1 MELMLK
7 QHLRGER
14 AIAPSWLLPCLLTL
28 LVSCTSSTREADFS
42 IEKEMAQVV
51 EAEKVAAPKAVPDSV
66 NNTLLGQSA
75 PAVAVVPRFDV
86 SVHNV
91 NAKDFFLGLID
102 GTGTNVVVHPAV
114 AGQLSLNLKNVTV
127 LEVLEV
133 ARDIYGYEFKERNGI
148 YTIYPLEYRTEM
160 FPIDYLDV
168 RRVGI
173 SDTSVPVGRLDSNN
187 SNNSNSNSS
196 GNSRSGGSN
205 SGSNPN
211 LLGMFGSAEDN
222 KSSSGQIS
230 AGSQVQTL
238 SKTDFWSSLRETLIA
253 IIGGESDQ
261 RRVMISPQAG
271 MVIVKALP
279 AELFSVR
286 EFLERS
292 DMTVKRQVVI
302 EAKILEVKLSDEFAA
317 GINWSAI
324 SGQLIMARNVSEFE
338 LPNNITVGA
347 ETGELF
353 SSLLKVND
361 ISQLLDLLEQQG
373 NVQVLSS
380 PRIST
385 VNNQKAVIRVG
396 TDEFFVTGLSS
407 NTTSNASSTTSTPNI
422 DLASFFSGIALDV
435 TPQIAATGDIIL
447 HIHPVVSSVS
457 DQEKNL
463 TIGDEKFSLPLA
475 VRDIRETDSIVRA
488 ESGQVV
494 VLGGLMQEIL
504 QEVDGK
510 TPLLGDIPGV
520 RGMFNTRN
528 YKKVKTELVILL
540 RPTVVDANTYLK
552 DVESS
557 NQRVKDLG
565 VTYREIFGK
574 E

>member
-1 MELMLK
+1 MKFMLK
-7 QHLRGER
+7 QQLQRER
-14 AIAPSWLLPCLLTL
+14 ASVHRWLMMFILTL
-28 LVSCTSSTREADFS
+28 LAGCTSSTREADFT
-42 IEKEMAQVV
+42 IEDEMAEVV
-51 EAEKVAAPKAVPDSV
+51 KAQEKSVPKVVPDSV
-66 NNTLLGQSA
+66 NNTLLGQSG
-75 PAVAVVPRFDV
+75 PAVAIVPKFDV

-114 AGQLSLNLKNVTV
+114 AGQLSLNLKDVTIQ
-127 LEVLEV
+127 EVLEV
-133 ARDIYGYEFKERNGI
+133 TRDIYGYEFKERGGI

-187 SNNSNSNSS
+187 SNSGNNNGN

-205 SGSNPN
+205 GGSNPN
-211 LLGMFGSAEDN
+211 LLGMFGDADDN

-238 SKTDFWSSLRETLIA
+238 SKTDFWTSLRETLVA

-292 DMTVKRQVVI
+292 EMTVKRQVVI

-324 SGQLIMARNVSEFE
+324 SGQLLMARNVSEFE
-338 LPNNITVGA
+338 LPSSITVGA

-361 ISQLLDLLEQQG
+361 ISQLLDLLEKQG

-380 PRIST
+380 PRVST
-385 VNNQKAVIRVG
+385 VINQKAVIRVG
-396 TDEFFVTGLSS
+396 TDEFFVTGLSN
-407 NTTSNASSTTSTPNI
+407 NTTSNASSTTNTPNI

-435 TPQIAATGDIIL
+435 TPQIAASGDIIL
-447 HIHPVVSSVS
+447 HIHPVVSNVT

-488 ESGQVV
+488 DSGQVV
-494 VLGGLMQEIL
+494 VLGGLMQEVL

-520 RGMFNTRN
+520 RGLFNSRT

>member
-1 MELMLK
+1 MKFMLK
-7 QHLRGER
+7 QQLQRER
-14 AIAPSWLLPCLLTL
+14 ASVHRWLMMFILTL
-28 LVSCTSSTREADFS
+28 LAGCTSSTREADFT
-42 IEKEMAQVV
+42 IEDEMAEVV
-51 EAEKVAAPKAVPDSV
+51 KAQEKSVPKVVPDSV
-66 NNTLLGQSA
+66 NNTLLGQSG
-75 PAVAVVPRFDV
+75 PAVAIVPKFDV

-114 AGQLSLNLKNVTV
+114 AGQLSLNLKDVTIQ
-127 LEVLEV
+127 EVLEV
-133 ARDIYGYEFKERNGI
+133 TRDIYGYEFKERGGI

-187 SNNSNSNSS
+187 SNSGNNNGN

-205 SGSNPN
+205 GGSNPN
-211 LLGMFGSAEDN
+211 LLGMFGDADDN

-238 SKTDFWSSLRETLIA
+238 SKTDFWTSLRETLVA

-292 DMTVKRQVVI
+292 EMTVKRQVVI

-324 SGQLIMARNVSEFE
+324 SGQLLMARNVSEFE
-338 LPNNITVGA
+338 LPSSITVGA

-361 ISQLLDLLEQQG
+361 ISQLLDLLEKQG

-380 PRIST
+380 PRVST

-396 TDEFFVTGLSS
+396 TDEFFVTGLSN
-407 NTTSNASSTTSTPNI
+407 NTTSNASSTTNTPNI

-435 TPQIAATGDIIL
+435 TPQIAASGDIIL
-447 HIHPVVSSVS
+447 HIHPVVSNVT

-488 ESGQVV
+488 DSGQVV
-494 VLGGLMQEIL
+494 VLGGLMQEVL

-520 RGMFNTRN
+520 RGLFNSRT

>member
-1 MELMLK
+1 MLRQELRSYDRK
-7 QHLRGER
+7 QHR
-14 AIAPSWLLPCLLTL
+14 WFLPCLVMV
-28 LVSCTSSTREADFS
+28 LVSCTSATRESDFT
-42 IEKEMAQVV
+42 IEDEMAQVV
-51 EAEKVAAPKAVPDSV
+51 ETQKKQATSEVPDSV
-66 NNTLLGQSA
+66 SDTLLGQRT
-75 PAVAVVPRFDV
+75 VAEVVVPRFDV

-91 NAKDFFLGLID
+91 PAKDFFLGLID

-114 AGQLSLNLKNVTV
+114 AGQLSLNLKNVSV

-133 ARDIYGYEFKERNGI
+133 ARDIYGYEFKERSGI

-160 FPIDYLDV
+160 FPINYLDV

-187 SNNSNSNSS
+187 GSNNNNNNNNGGG
-196 GNSRSGGSN
+196 GNSGGSN
-205 SGSNPN
+205 SGNNPN
-211 LLGMFGSAEDN
+211 LLGMFGGESAGN
-222 KSSSGQIS
+222 ASGGQIS

-238 SKTDFWSSLRETLIA
+238 SKTDFWSSLKETIVA

-279 AELFSVR
+279 SELFSVR
-286 EFLERS
+286 DFLERS
-292 DMTVKRQVVI
+292 EMTVKRQVVI

-317 GINWSAI
+317 GINWGAI
-324 SGQLIMARNVSEFE
+324 SGQLLLTRNVSEFE

-347 ETGELF
+347 EAGEVF

-361 ISQLLDLLEQQG
+361 ITQLLDLLEQQG

-396 TDEFFVTGLSS
+396 SDEFFVTGLSS

-447 HIHPVVSSVS
+447 HIHPVVSNVS

-510 TPLLGDIPGV
+510 TPVLGDIPGI

-540 RPTVVDANTYLK
+540 RPTVVDANTYAR
-552 DVESS
+552 DVETS

-565 VTYREIFGK
+565 TTYREIFGK

>member
-1 MELMLK
+1 MKFMLK
-7 QHLRGER
+7 QQLQRER
-14 AIAPSWLLPCLLTL
+14 ASVHRWLMMFILTL
-28 LVSCTSSTREADFS
+28 LAGCTSSTREADFT
-42 IEKEMAQVV
+42 IEDEMAEVV
-51 EAEKVAAPKAVPDSV
+51 KAQEKSVPKVVPDSV
-66 NNTLLGQSA
+66 NNTLLGQSG
-75 PAVAVVPRFDV
+75 PAVAIVPKFDV

-114 AGQLSLNLKNVTV
+114 AGQLSLNLKDVTIQ
-127 LEVLEV
+127 EVLEV
-133 ARDIYGYEFKERNGI
+133 TRDIYGYEFKERGGI

-187 SNNSNSNSS
+187 SNSGNNNGN

-205 SGSNPN
+205 GGSNPN
-211 LLGMFGSAEDN
+211 LLGMFGDADDN

-238 SKTDFWSSLRETLIA
+238 SKTDFWTSLRETLVA

-292 DMTVKRQVVI
+292 EMTVKRQVVI
-302 EAKILEVKLSDEFAA
+302 VAKILEVKLSDEFAA

-324 SGQLIMARNVSEFE
+324 SGQLLMARNVSEFE
-338 LPNNITVGA
+338 LPSSITVGA

-361 ISQLLDLLEQQG
+361 ISQLLDLLEKQG

-380 PRIST
+380 PRVST

-396 TDEFFVTGLSS
+396 TDEFFVTGLSN
-407 NTTSNASSTTSTPNI
+407 NTTSNASSTTNTPNI

-435 TPQIAATGDIIL
+435 TPQIAASGDIIL
-447 HIHPVVSSVS
+447 HIHPVVSNVT

-488 ESGQVV
+488 DSGQVV
-494 VLGGLMQEIL
+494 VLGGLMQEVL

-520 RGMFNTRN
+520 RGLFNSRT